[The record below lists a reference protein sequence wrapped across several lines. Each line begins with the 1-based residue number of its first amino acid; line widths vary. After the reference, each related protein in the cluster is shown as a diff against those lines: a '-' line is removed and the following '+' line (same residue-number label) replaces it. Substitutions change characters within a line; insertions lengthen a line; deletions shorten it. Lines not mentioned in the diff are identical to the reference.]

1 MLCSN
6 PLIGRMSNEAVPAAA
21 NFGSLVPNA
30 DFSGGEL
37 VAKGVGAQCRGD
49 GILDIGPAPSGF
61 TAFVLPG
68 NNYHVYDYPLYWANL
83 RADVERRASAFGVP
97 AP

>member
-1 MLCSN
+1 
-6 PLIGRMSNEAVPAAA
+6 VPAAA

-30 DFSGGEL
+30 DFSGGDL

-49 GILDIGPAPSGF
+49 GILDIGPTPSGF

-68 NNYHVYDYPLYWANL
+68 NNYHVYDYPLFWANL
-83 RADVERRASAFGVP
+83 RADVERRAGAFGVP